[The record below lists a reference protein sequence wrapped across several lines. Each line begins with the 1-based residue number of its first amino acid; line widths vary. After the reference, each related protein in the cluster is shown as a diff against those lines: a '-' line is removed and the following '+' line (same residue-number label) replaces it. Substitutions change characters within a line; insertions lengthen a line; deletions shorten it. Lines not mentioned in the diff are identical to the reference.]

1 MLYIFFSSPHRLSD
15 FIIAHIVAECN
26 IKNAFRHGEKL
37 PFLFSLL
44 YYLFSG
50 KVAGE
55 RLEKSEEYKKKKP
68 LARLFFLARVDK
80 KDAS

>member
-1 MLYIFFSSPHRLSD
+1 LHQIKAKGCPFARSD
-15 FIIAHIVAECN
+15 I

-80 KDAS
+80 KDAAFY